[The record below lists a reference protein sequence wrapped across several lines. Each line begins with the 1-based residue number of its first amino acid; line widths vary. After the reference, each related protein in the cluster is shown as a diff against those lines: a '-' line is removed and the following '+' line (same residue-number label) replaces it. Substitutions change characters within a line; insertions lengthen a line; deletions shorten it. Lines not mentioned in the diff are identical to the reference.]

1 MTETFPLF
9 FFANCYIR
17 SKVGFALKLLIEIV
31 KKKIL
36 SKVLKVFYSVEVCIF
51 FFIFFFWFWS
61 LFVFQ
66 NVFNKAIL
74 IVKYYPEFSN
84 MSPYASLWETRKSGH
99 IEQEFVESFINSNFT
114 FTNWA
119 DSDFSWTRDLIYS
132 RVHISLDEV
141 FSKILKKS

>member
-9 FFANCYIR
+9 FLC
-17 SKVGFALKLLIEIV
+17 KLLYPIQSWICTEIINRNS

-36 SKVLKVFYSVEVCIF
+36 GNVLKVFHSVEVFIF
-51 FFIFFFWFWS
+51 FFIFFFWFSS

>member
-36 SKVLKVFYSVEVCIF
+36 SKVLKVFYSVLRFSF
-51 FFIFFFWFWS
+51 FFIFFFQS
-61 LFVFQ
+61 
-66 NVFNKAIL
+66 VFNKAIL

-84 MSPYASLWETRKSGH
+84 MCPYASLWESRKRVRRKSGH
-99 IEQEFVESFINSNFT
+99 NKQEFVASFINTDFT
-114 FTNWA
+114 LTNWTDA
-119 DSDFSWTRDLIYS
+119 DFSWTINLI
-132 RVHISLDEV
+132 
-141 FSKILKKS
+141 